1 MTESAFRT
9 KLQSVLRNIR
19 WWKPVNEAL
28 KKAERKSQSSNKRLK
43 YEYQCNICKSY
54 YPRTEVQCDHVTP
67 VIDNQGFKDWN
78 TYIERLFT
86 EVENYQI
93 LCLECH
99 QIKSQSENQERL
111 INKNNEKNNK

>member
-19 WWKPVNEAL
+19 WWKPPLQAL
-28 KKAERKSQSSNKRLK
+28 KLAERKSKSDNKRLK
-43 YEYQCNICKSY
+43 YEYQCNHCKEWFS
-54 YPRTEVQCDHVTP
+54 RKEVAIDHVIS
-67 VIDNQGFKDWN
+67 VVGEDGFQDWN

-86 EVENYQI
+86 EVDNYQV
-93 LCLECH
+93 LCTECH
-99 QIKSQSENQERL
+99 HIKSQSENQERL